1 MMFDGPIPVMLRGPD
16 GKLTDARAPGVHYNV
31 TEALMAEHPELEA
44 YRVSPPVL
52 QRVWAGDKPEDAAWT
67 VPLRFDTEALARE
80 VLAAWWPTDA

>member
-16 GKLTDARAPGVHYNV
+16 DKLTDARAPGVHYNV

-67 VPLRFDTEALARE
+67 VPLRFDTESEARE
-80 VLAAWWPTDA
+80 ALAAWWTPDA